1 MGTALEGI
9 LVRPSLNRFI
19 EFRRAYP
26 SVPGN
31 SNTLALGLVLAA
43 SLMGCSSNSRYG
55 VEGRVTYAGEPLE
68 LGSITFL
75 PEADQNIKGGGVIVR
90 GHYKVEPYYGLNP
103 GPHRVEIRWAKPTGK
118 KYKNEFGEVL
128 DVRKEGLIDKY
139 HTKST
144 MSVTIRAGA
153 NTLDFDLEK

>member
-1 MGTALEGI
+1 M
-9 LVRPSLNRFI
+9 RHFHNRFV
-19 EFRRAYP
+19 EFRRPYL
-26 SVPGN
+26 SVPRKPV
-31 SNTLALGLVLAA
+31 TLARCLVLAVI
-43 SLMGCSSNSRYG
+43 LMGCSSNSRYG
-55 VEGRVTYAGEPLE
+55 VEGRVTYAGEPIE

-75 PEADQNIKGGGVIVR
+75 PEAEQNIKGGGVIVR
-90 GHYKVEPYYGLNP
+90 GYYKVEPHYGLNP

-128 DVRKEGLIDKY
+128 DVRKEGLPDKY

-144 MSVTIRAGA
+144 MSATIKAGA